1 MPGNN
6 ASNVNWLE
14 VKERVEDGQS
24 DRSISRVLAEQGI
37 KVSHVAIGKRRN
49 KEGWG
54 SIETEVTP
62 DKWKPDVSA
71 LECVKNATPR
81 GKRSGRL
88 AKRIIKQIAQKGISP
103 SNAAARCNLSA
114 GGLSMWRKEDPA
126 FNDLIERAQ
135 RTFLATREENVNQA
149 GDRGDLRANLAVLE
163 RHPLAADNWA
173 QKGSIGQGGPAI
185 NVTINIPDPKPIE
198 PPTITIEPSNE

>member
-1 MPGNN
+1 MPANN
-6 ASNVNWLE
+6 AIGVDWLE
-14 VKERVEDGQS
+14 VRDLVEQGIS
-24 DRSISRVLAEQGI
+24 DREISRRLAEQDI
-37 KVSHVAIGKRRN
+37 KLSHVAIGKRRN

-54 SIETEVTP
+54 STDIESAVT
-62 DKWKPDVSA
+62 KWKPDVTD
-71 LECVKNATPR
+71 LECVKNPTPR

-88 AKRIIKQIAQKGISP
+88 AKNIIKQIAEKGISP

-126 FNDLIERAQ
+126 FNDMIDQAQ

-163 RHPLAADNWA
+163 RHPLAAEQWA
-173 QKGSIGQGGPAI
+173 MKGAMGQGGPAI

-198 PPTITIEPSNE
+198 PPTITIEPSND